1 MTFFEKENVKEGKVT
16 NSDQEKMRQERNIRK
31 GRFLPKTC
39 GRPYELPKREQNELQ
54 HIKFQGLIEIFDK
67 KLASLFWY

>member
-39 GRPYELPKREQNELQ
+39 GRPYELPKRE
-54 HIKFQGLIEIFDK
+54 
-67 KLASLFWY
+67 